1 MLMEPQVKEEQ
12 KSGAEVVVADIAVA
26 VAAAAGIVA
35 DVVAVVDAAAV
46 AVVAA
51 VAVAAA
57 AAVVAVVAAVA
68 VAAPVVFV
76 VAVVVAVAVEK
87 KHDLASQVG
96 LCHQLNLLA
105 SSPKECLN
113 LTFRLEKRTLL

>member
-1 MLMEPQVKEEQ
+1 MCLKKSFQPERACKKQVLANK
-12 KSGAEVVVADIAVA
+12 
-26 VAAAAGIVA
+26 
-35 DVVAVVDAAAV
+35 DASPFLCCFVAV
-46 AVVAA
+46 AVV
-51 VAVAAA
+51 VVVVVI

-105 SSPKECLN
+105 SPPKECLI
-113 LTFRLEKRTLL
+113 LSFRLDKRTLL